1 MTFPSYHIHAC
12 YRRSY
17 AVSPVYLFKRA
28 LASSQ
33 NVHRTRCRSLFLG
46 GLEPYSLHFSWRSY
60 AFTTMHRLS
69 PPRRERDP
77 SKNDLYGEV
86 STLWAL
92 VIVSPCLL
100 IESPQ
105 GIVEFLSPDPLSTF
119 PICFHARILPLIIF
133 LAGVWIPSVFVRAE
147 AFSLTQIGGGVLF
160 QTESWAH
167 SLSFYRKGFDHKL
180 MWSGP
185 AFQESISH
193 HKLLWKS
200 PFIHHCDKIA

>member
-46 GLEPYSLHFSWRSY
+46 GLEPYSLHFCWRSY

-92 VIVSPCLL
+92 GKPLLVNRISPRHSRIFISWSAFDFPHLFPRTD
-100 IESPQ
+100 SSTYN
-105 GIVEFLSPDPLSTF
+105 LSCRRLDSFYFRACRGFQPYQNRGWRSIPN
-119 PICFHARILPLIIF
+119 
-133 LAGVWIPSVFVRAE
+133 WIM
-147 AFSLTQIGGGVLF
+147 G
-160 QTESWAH
+160 WAH